1 MLCGKGSRAIPAISN
16 AAAPVGNSHSTM
28 VAGRQLGST
37 CVPFAENQTV
47 LFLELR
53 RVSSR
58 KFWRTPKT
66 WIERATG
73 RDQVIAEWLNWLCD
87 NGSVLGRC

>member
-1 MLCGKGSRAIPAISN
+1 MRPICREPDGAI
-16 AAAPVGNSHSTM
+16 
-28 VAGRQLGST
+28 LGT
-37 CVPFAENQTV
+37 PQGVVKEI
-47 LFLELR
+47 LET
-53 RVSSR
+53 
-58 KFWRTPKT
+58 TPKT